1 MSDGSQCVCDITHGF
16 YVNNSA
22 PYSCVP
28 CHTLC
33 LRCYDNSYDTCNEC
47 IQATN
52 PLVKA
57 LSGNLCECNDGY
69 YFNTSTTTCLSNSLY
84 IYIYIIYI
92 YIYIECHDYCDKC
105 KSDMNSINPVIDAC
119 ECLTANSGIIDIGGF
134 CSCNPIEY
142 FEWTNTVPALQCDRM
157 HYVFYLFRLLYIYIY
172 IYLYIYIYI

>member
-84 IYIYIIYI
+84 IYIYID
-92 YIYIECHDYCDKC
+92 CQ
-105 KSDMNSINPVIDAC
+105 PLC
-119 ECLTANSGIIDIGGF
+119 EF
-134 CSCNPIEY
+134 CSSGSACDTCYTGNISYSNNECICTAANYY
-142 FEWTNTVPALQCDRM
+142 FDDTTKNCKGINGIYLRM
-157 HYVFYLFRLLYIYIY
+157 RGLYIYIY
-172 IYLYIYIYI
+172 IYI

>member
-1 MSDGSQCVCDITHGF
+1 MRGLYIYIYIYLVCHEYCSSCSSAGNYIDPTTGDNCSCNITATSGVMSDGSQCVCDITHGF

-84 IYIYIIYI
+84 IYIYIYI
-92 YIYIECHDYCDKC
+92 YI
-105 KSDMNSINPVIDAC
+105 
-119 ECLTANSGIIDIGGF
+119 
-134 CSCNPIEY
+134 
-142 FEWTNTVPALQCDRM
+142 
-157 HYVFYLFRLLYIYIY
+157 
-172 IYLYIYIYI
+172 